1 LSSLLQVKPPEGW
14 HEEHSLLAN
23 GEADFDVFNKFG
35 DFEEQNG
42 PWLYKLALHEQA
54 TPQGRHSR
62 LSIFLTFVAYV
73 LTKAEQEKEIT
84 YQQALEL
91 VAADAGQQ
99 RSKMFFFSFDS
110 HELIET
116 GQFLRAFSQSW
127 TTATPFPM
135 RWTWWLP
142 CFLPSM
148 RISQS
153 KVTGRWLTPSTG

>member
-1 LSSLLQVKPPEGW
+1 MQVKPPEGW

-99 RSKMFFFSFDS
+99 RSKMFFFF
-110 HELIET
+110 
-116 GQFLRAFSQSW
+116 F
-127 TTATPFPM
+127 
-135 RWTWWLP
+135 
-142 CFLPSM
+142 
-148 RISQS
+148 
-153 KVTGRWLTPSTG
+153 